1 MMTIRVDAKDD
12 RRDLVFVQKD
22 GRTVARGS
30 VTLVGKISDTPGVP
44 TRYRLVSHMTRE
56 KWEVSV
62 PSRDAATAN
71 LTGAL
76 IAAL

>member
-1 MMTIRVDAKDD
+1 MFTTRVDAKDN

-30 VTLVGKISDTPGVP
+30 VTLVGKISDTLSVP

-56 KWEVSV
+56 QWEVSV
-62 PSRDAATAN
+62 PSRDAATAH